1 MVAAKP
7 IAMMFVSAAV
17 AGLAGLVGLIGCATT
32 HGHLARSADRLEHDS
47 DALASDVR
55 TPSSDFATSGYAREA
70 SDLADRS
77 DELRRILNDRR
88 SEQRDVQHA
97 FARVSNSYRAL
108 RADVDRNG
116 NEEARADLRVVTQDY
131 RELEG
136 QMQGYPADGRY
147 AEGGLRGL
155 D

>member
-17 AGLAGLVGLIGCATT
+17 AGLAGLAGCATT
-32 HGHLARSADRLEHDS
+32 HAHLARSADRLQHDS

-55 TPSSDFATSGYAREA
+55 TPSADDATSGYARDA

-77 DELRRILNDRR
+77 DELRRIVNDQR

-97 FARVSNSYRAL
+97 FARVSSSYHAL
-108 RADVDRNG
+108 RADVDRSG
-116 NEEARADLRVVTQDY
+116 NEEARADLRVVTRDY
-131 RELEG
+131 LDLEG
-136 QMQGYPADGRY
+136 RMQGYPANDRY
-147 AEGGLRGL
+147 AEGDLRGV